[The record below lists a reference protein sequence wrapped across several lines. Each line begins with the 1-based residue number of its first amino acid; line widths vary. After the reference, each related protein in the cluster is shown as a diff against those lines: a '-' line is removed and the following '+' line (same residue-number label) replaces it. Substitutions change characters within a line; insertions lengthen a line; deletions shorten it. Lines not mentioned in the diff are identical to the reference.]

1 MIHVLSGYE
10 EIESGVE
17 PFEVRILRDQRV
29 NLLHV
34 RGIFELG
41 NLNPELL
48 ISSQVYRRWK
58 TTPPNF
64 ADTSFRRRSSSDR
77 HPASSNSFI
86 MGLRAWM
93 KASAFRLG
101 TR

>member
-1 MIHVLSGYE
+1 MIHMFSGYE

-58 TTPPNF
+58 TY
-64 ADTSFRRRSSSDR
+64 SSKLCR
-77 HPASSNSFI
+77 HV
-86 MGLRAWM
+86 LWTQELVR
-93 KASAFRLG
+93 
-101 TR
+101 